1 MAIVHV
7 KNKKNGITYVYES
20 TNYWNKEKKQS
31 RSTRVCIG
39 KLDPVTGEVIPSK
52 RLTSEAVTITKPGP
66 VPYTEIKH
74 SFYGATYL
82 LDEISENLG
91 ITEDLRKCFPDSYKK
106 ILSIAYFLILED
118 NNPLYRFSKWS
129 ATHRHPYAKDIPS
142 QRSSEFFASI
152 NEDTKER
159 FFRLQGR
166 RRAEHEYWAY
176 DITTL
181 STYSEYLK
189 QARYGVNKE
198 HDTLEQINLAM
209 LFGERSGLPFYYRK
223 LPGNISD
230 VKTIKN
236 LLSDMDFFGYKKI
249 KLVMDRGF
257 YSEENINNMFHN
269 HLKFL
274 IGAKTSLKYVKEAID
289 QARGT
294 INNWDHFNPN
304 HNLYISTS
312 SITWGYTK
320 DRPYKGDTINGE
332 RRAYLH
338 IYFDK
343 ERETA
348 ESHKFSMLLL
358 KLKEEL
364 ETGKTIPEHENQYN
378 KYFEVSSTPKRGTK
392 IVPRQEAID
401 EAQKNYG
408 YFVLLTNEVKNPV
421 EALELYRSKDLVE
434 KAFGNLKEHLSF
446 RRMEVSSELSLDGKL
461 FVEFIALIFLSY
473 LKKMMQDNNLFRTYT
488 IQGLLDEFDII
499 DCYEQPGCAL
509 RFGEIT
515 KRQIELYGALGVAPP
530 NTL

>member
-7 KNKKNGITYVYES
+7 KNKKNGVTYVYES
-20 TNYWNKEKKQS
+20 NNYWDKEKKQS

-39 KLDPVTGEVIPSK
+39 KLDPNTGEIIPSK
-52 RLTSEAVTITKPGP
+52 RLKTETVTSAKPGP
-66 VPYTEIKH
+66 AAITEAKH
-74 SFYGATYL
+74 SYYGATYL
-82 LDEISENLG
+82 LDEIGEKLG
-91 ITEDLRKCFPDSYKK
+91 ITDDLKKCFPDTYKK
-106 ILSIAYFLILED
+106 ILSIAYFLILEE

-152 NEDTKER
+152 SEDAKEQ

-181 STYSEYLK
+181 STYSECLK

-198 HDTLEQINLAM
+198 HNELEQINLAM
-209 LFGERSGLPFYYRK
+209 LFGEQSSLPFYYRK

-230 VKTIKN
+230 VKTVKN
-236 LLSDMDFFGYKKI
+236 LLSDIDFFEYKKI

-257 YSEENINNMFHN
+257 YSEENINYMFHD

-274 IGAKTSLKYVKEAID
+274 IGAKTSLKYVKFAID
-289 QARGT
+289 KVRST
-294 INNWDHFNPN
+294 IGNWDHFNPN
-304 HNLYISTS
+304 HNLYISTTA
-312 SITWGYTK
+312 ITWDYTQK
-320 DRPYKGDTINGE
+320 RPYKGDTITGE

-364 ETGKTIPEHENQYN
+364 ESGKTVPQHENHYN
-378 KYFEVSSTPKRGTK
+378 KYFEISTTPKRGAK
-392 IVPRQEAID
+392 IVPKQKAID
-401 EAQKNYG
+401 ELVKNYG
-408 YFVLLTNEVKNPV
+408 YFVLLTNEVKDPV
-421 EALELYRSKDLVE
+421 EALALYRSKDLVE

-473 LKKMMQDNNLFRTYT
+473 LKKMMQVNNLFRTYT
-488 IQGLLDEFDII
+488 MQGLLDEFDII

-515 KRQIELYGALGVAPP
+515 KHQLELYKIIGITPP
-530 NTL
+530 TTL